1 MNCLVLIFMC
11 YCLEHSNGM
20 VSDHFF
26 VLETSVDTGPIKAQ
40 AQEIYE
46 YLTYMSST
54 LTKSDLPKHYIP
66 KYAVGFWYKYS
77 VSMQKKIEWL
87 IWWLWFFRWHLFMIL
102 KGPFKHYP
110 SKSDSW
116 AGLLLIILAYTLWLK
131 NTDRRIGR
139 FKNVLVMKCLNG
151 PTADWHHSVT
161 QLDIWTKVLFCFC

>member
-1 MNCLVLIFMC
+1 MC

-66 KYAVGFWYKYS
+66 KYAVGF
-77 VSMQKKIEWL
+77 
-87 IWWLWFFRWHLFMIL
+87 
-102 KGPFKHYP
+102 
-110 SKSDSW
+110 
-116 AGLLLIILAYTLWLK
+116 
-131 NTDRRIGR
+131 
-139 FKNVLVMKCLNG
+139 
-151 PTADWHHSVT
+151 
-161 QLDIWTKVLFCFC
+161 